1 MNSNIDKPPP
11 VIHSARTLFYAV
23 NDDSV
28 EFTGRINLF
37 VGDNLEKLGEMP
49 LLAICANY
57 CSSGD
62 ILLFFCNKE
71 WEPQGTIGLE
81 SAEAAKEKAE
91 VGYKGISNKWVNA
104 EASKDELNRFLREE
118 YEVDPD
124 SEWWKVE
131 CAFCGKD
138 ESEVDRMLGSINEN
152 TYICGNCIRALY
164 EFINEESN
172 A

>member
-1 MNSNIDKPPP
+1 MNENVYKPPP

-49 LLAICANY
+49 LLAICENY
-57 CSSGD
+57 CVPGD
-62 ILLFFCNKE
+62 ILLFFCNKD
-71 WEPQGTIGLE
+71 WEPQGTIGLD
-81 SAEAAKEKAE
+81 SVAAAKEKAE
-91 VGYKGISNKWVNA
+91 VGYKGINKKWVNA
-104 EASKDELNRFLREE
+104 ESSKEELYKYLRDV

-124 SEWWKVE
+124 TEWWKVE

-138 ESEVDRMLGSINEN
+138 DSEVDRMLGSTNEK
-152 TYICGNCIRALY
+152 TYICNNCIRALY
-164 EFINEESN
+164 EIINEEN
-172 A
+172 DA

>member
-1 MNSNIDKPPP
+1 MNANVDKPPP

-49 LLAICANY
+49 LLAICENY
-57 CSSGD
+57 CVPGD
-62 ILLFFCNKE
+62 ILLFFCNE
-71 WEPQGTIGLE
+71 DWEPQGTIGLD
-81 SAEAAKEKAE
+81 SVDAAKEKAE
-91 VGYKGISNKWVNA
+91 VGYKGINEKWVNA
-104 EASKDELNRFLREE
+104 EASKEELNNYLRDV

-124 SEWWKVE
+124 TEWWKVE

-138 ESEVDRMLGSINEN
+138 DSEVNRMLGSANEK
-152 TYICGNCIRALY
+152 TYICDNCIRALY
-164 EFINEESN
+164 EIINEENN